1 MVERMETCEPD
12 LCARTRN
19 ERESDSDTAL
29 FVVFTERS
37 ARALFSSIALAGGKK
52 KEKRSAR
59 ARDYDAPLVGSPR
72 SSAFTASSFLS
83 LR

>member
-1 MVERMETCEPD
+1 MYAH
-12 LCARTRN
+12 ARVT
-19 ERESDSDTAL
+19 RESDSDTAL

-37 ARALFSSIALAGGKK
+37 ARSSPVALAGKK